1 MKVLPI
7 EVSKGGCGGWFLS
20 SIIDDKLEF

>member
-20 SIIDDKLEF
+20 SILMIS